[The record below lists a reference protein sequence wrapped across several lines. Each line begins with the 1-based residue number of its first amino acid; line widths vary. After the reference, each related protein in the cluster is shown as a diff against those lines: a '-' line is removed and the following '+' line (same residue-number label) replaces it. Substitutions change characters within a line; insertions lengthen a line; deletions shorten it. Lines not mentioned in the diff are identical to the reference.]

1 MPLLTVGLALL
12 LTFLLESLLQPATF
26 PFFYA
31 AVAVSAWSGG
41 IVAGLLA
48 TALSAIAI
56 NYFFIAPAY
65 SLELA
70 SLGNV
75 VQIGSFVLVTLLI
88 SSLSSELRT
97 AKQRLERSLK
107 KTQGS
112 EERFRLA
119 LSNPSIALFH
129 QDRDLRYQW
138 VHNPQ
143 ALKLSEE
150 MVGKTDADLFPLAE
164 AELLAQHKQQV
175 MQSGR
180 SARQEV
186 CLTLYGCQQWYDL
199 LTEPLWDGQPDG
211 SQIVGVSCAVFDI
224 TERKQA
230 EQQVQTLHRQT
241 QAQAEVLNGILT
253 ASVDHIYV
261 FDRLGHYVQVSQGG
275 AAVLGFQPEQILGQ
289 SWRELGLPAELM
301 EPVDVQR
308 ERVMQTGQPLKGETS
323 FSAPDGT
330 RYYEYIFTPLR
341 TSQQTPSQ
349 QTPSQQTIEGV
360 VAVSRDITDRKRI
373 EAALRESQ
381 ELFQSFMQNSPATA
395 YIKDEAGRYV
405 YVNPLLERS
414 FGRSLDEWLGKTD
427 FDLFPAEAA
436 QQWRDNDLQ
445 VLTEGKTLQAI
456 EVAPQNDGNHYYL
469 SFKFPL
475 QNSAG
480 QRLMAGMS
488 IDVTEQN
495 RAEQALRE
503 SEHRYAQIL
512 NSVQDMVFCKAPGS
526 KVVYANKAT
535 CDYYGMTLEELC
547 GVTDVPCNELDFTQQ
562 YLQDDQRVFATGES
576 VEVLEE
582 PNRRADGEVYY
593 FHTIKTPIFDTQGNV
608 IELVGVSR
616 DITERKQK
624 EAERTQ
630 LLEREQQARAE
641 AELQRSYLYSLLMQA
656 PAHICIH
663 RGADHVFEFANPLYV
678 QLVGGREVMGRPV
691 REVFPDLEGQGF
703 FELLDRVLET
713 GEPFIGKEVAAQFD
727 RQGNGTLEEGFFNF
741 VYQPMR
747 GMDGKPEGIMTF
759 VFEVTD
765 QVVARRQA
773 EILAENLQAQQQAL
787 RESEARF
794 RHLADT
800 APVLVWMSGTDK
812 LCNYFNKPWLDFTGR
827 TMEQELGNGWTEG
840 VHPDDF
846 QHCLEIYTG
855 SFDARQ
861 EFKMEYRL
869 RRFDGEYRWVLDH
882 GVPRFT
888 PDGEFLGY
896 IGSCID
902 IHDRK
907 QAEDQIRRMNE
918 ELESRVKQRTE
929 QLQATNKELEA
940 FSYSVSHDLRAPLRH
955 INGFVD
961 LLQKRMGKSTAL
973 DETSQRYLKTIA
985 DTTKEAGRLVDDLLS
1000 FSRMGRTEM
1009 RLTTLDLNQLLHEVR
1024 RDMQQDL
1031 EGRSIDWQIDPLP
1044 VVQADPTMMRLVLR
1058 NLLENAVKYSRL
1070 RRQATIQITSTHTE
1084 EETIVCVRDNGV
1096 GFDMQY
1102 VHKLFGVFQRLH
1114 TNEQFEGTGIGLANV
1129 QRIIHR
1135 HGGKV
1140 WAEGELDRGAAFYF
1154 SLPNTPHQEATW
1166 N

>member
-1 MPLLTVGLALL
+1 MVPKVPLWFKTYAVPLATVGLALL
-12 LTFLLESLLQPATF
+12 LTFLLQSLLKPTIF

-31 AVAVSAWSGG
+31 AVAISAWSGG
-41 IVAGLLA
+41 IVAGLIA
-48 TALSAIAI
+48 TALSTIAI
-56 NYFFIAPAY
+56 NYFFIAPVY
-65 SLELA
+65 SLA
-70 SLGNV
+70 VTNLGSM
-75 VQIGSFVLVTLLI
+75 VQNGTFVLVTLLI

-97 AKQRLERSLK
+97 AKQRLEKNLK
-107 KTQGS
+107 KTRES

-119 LSNPSIALFH
+119 LNNPSIALFH

-138 VHNPQ
+138 VYNPQ

-150 MVGKTDADLFPLAE
+150 MVGKTDADLFPPAE
-164 AELLAQHKQQV
+164 AELLSRHKQQV

-186 CLTLYGCQQWYDL
+186 VLTLYGRQHWYDL
-199 LTEPLWDGQPDG
+199 LTEPLWDGQ
-211 SQIVGVSCAVFDI
+211 QIVGVSCAVFNVTD
-224 TERKQA
+224 RKQA
-230 EQQVQTLHRQT
+230 EQQVQALHQHT
-241 QAQAEVLNGILT
+241 QIQAEVLNGILT

-261 FDRLGHYVQVSQGG
+261 FDRLGRYTQVSQGG
-275 AAVLGFQPEQILGQ
+275 AEVLGFQPEQILGQ
-289 SWRELGLPAELM
+289 TWRELGLPTELM
-301 EPVDVQR
+301 EPVDAQR
-308 ERVMQTGQPLKGETS
+308 EHVMQTGQPLRGETS
-323 FSAPDGT
+323 FAALDGP

-341 TSQQTPSQ
+341 TSQQT
-349 QTPSQQTIEGV
+349 IEGV
-360 VAVSRDITDRKRI
+360 VAVSRDITERKRV

-381 ELFQSFMQNSPATA
+381 ELFQNFMQHSPATA

-414 FGRSLDEWLGKTD
+414 FERSFDEWLGKTD
-427 FDLFPAEAA
+427 FDLFPAEVA
-436 QQWRDNDLQ
+436 QQLRNNDLQ

-456 EVAPQNDGNHYYL
+456 EIAPQNDGEHYYL

-475 QNSAG
+475 RNSAG

-503 SEHRYAQIL
+503 NEHRYAQIL

-526 KVVYANKAT
+526 KVIYANKAA
-535 CDYYGMTLEELC
+535 CDYYGLTVEELR
-547 GVTDVPCNELDFTQQ
+547 GITDVPFNELDFTQQ
-562 YLQDDQRVFATGES
+562 YLQDDLKVFTTGEP

-582 PNRRADGEVYY
+582 PNRGADGEIHY

-608 IELVGVSR
+608 AELVGVSR

-624 EAERTQ
+624 EAERAQ
-630 LLEREQQARAE
+630 LLAREQQARAE
-641 AELQRSYLYSLLMQA
+641 AELQQSYLHSLLMQA
-656 PAHICIH
+656 PAHICIN
-663 RGADHVFEFANPLYV
+663 RGADHIFEFANPLYL
-678 QLVGGREVMGRPV
+678 QLVGGREVVGHSV
-691 REVFPDLEGQGF
+691 REAFPDLAGQGF
-703 FELLDRVLET
+703 FELLDRVLAT

-747 GMDGKPEGIMTF
+747 GIDGRIEGIMTF
-759 VFEVTD
+759 AFEVTD
-765 QVVARRQA
+765 QVLARQQA

-800 APVLVWMSGTDK
+800 APVLVWMSGVDK

-827 TMEQELGNGWTEG
+827 TMEQELGNGWAEG

-846 QHCLEIYTG
+846 QYCLAVYTN

-902 IHDRK
+902 INDRK
-907 QAEDQIRRMNE
+907 QAEDQIRQMNE
-918 ELESRVKQRTE
+918 ELEYRVKQRTE

-961 LLQKRMGKSTAL
+961 LLQKRAGKSTAL
-973 DETSQRYLKTIA
+973 DETSQRYLRTIA

-1009 RLTTLDLNQLLHEVR
+1009 RLTTLDLNQLLQEVR

-1031 EGRSIDWQIDPLP
+1031 VGRTIDWQIDPLP

-1058 NLLENAVKYSRL
+1058 NLLENAVKYSRP
-1070 RRQATIQITSTHTE
+1070 RSQAMIQIISTRTE
-1084 EETIVCVRDNGV
+1084 DETIVCIRDNGV